1 MIRLPLGLL
10 LLPFLLFPARE
21 ACSQDLPSPL
31 VERARKASVEVLI
44 RGQLRGGG
52 ALIANGEG
60 RIFVITAAHLFRSPT
75 DTCSVVTLDDRIHP
89 ASLSAYDLGHDLA
102 LLEVDPEMKDYG
114 NLAIASK
121 TPSETT
127 SVFNLGPALS
137 RRTLFLPG
145 SVAQSRISF
154 TDFSVSKDYL
164 EHYFIAGINPA
175 FSSGGPWINRSG
187 EIVGIQHGR
196 LKGDEGA
203 PSSGLSMVSTP
214 EAIRM
219 LVKSNAV
226 AATPGIGAYLW
237 ETRAADYAFRDKLPE
252 GIEGIYANPVF
263 DGRPL
268 ATAGIKPNEIIL
280 TCNDEATTRTGT
292 FLTLI
297 RSKPVGTAFSLK
309 VFSTSSGKTRQVTLT
324 TGSLEALWR

>member
-1 MIRLPLGLL
+1 M
-10 LLPFLLFPARE
+10 
-21 ACSQDLPSPL
+21 
-31 VERARKASVEVLI
+31 ASVEVLI
-44 RGQLRGGG
+44 RGQLRGAG
-52 ALIANGEG
+52 ALVANAEG

-89 ASLSAYDLGHDLA
+89 ASLSSYDLGHDLA
-102 LLEVDPEMKDYG
+102 LLEIDPEMKEYG

-121 TPSETT
+121 IPVETT
-127 SVFNLGPALS
+127 PVFNLGPALS

-187 EIVGIQHGR
+187 EIVGVQHGR

-214 EAIRM
+214 EAIRS
-219 LVKSNAV
+219 LIESNAI
-226 AATPGIGAYLW
+226 ASTPGIGAYLW
-237 ETRAADYAFRDKLPE
+237 ETRAADRAFRDKLPRD
-252 GIEGIYANPVF
+252 IEGIYANPVF
-263 DGRPL
+263 DDRPL
-268 ATAGIKPNEIIL
+268 KNAGIKPNEIIVS
-280 TCNDEATTRTGT
+280 CDGEAITRTGT
-292 FLTLI
+292 FLSLI
-297 RSKPVGTAFSLK
+297 RSKPVGTTYSLQ
-309 VFSTSSGKTRQVTLT
+309 VFSTGNGKTRQVTLT
-324 TGSLEALWR
+324 TDSLEALWR